1 MRGLKLSLVSL
12 LVALSCT
19 AHAQRGTFS
28 GTDQVFDFSR
38 QAVVFT
44 DLSLF
49 GEVGALAWIDIE
61 QASKNTWLPFKMIAL
76 GEAPPVDPTI
86 RMKYSFLLLNA
97 LDYEGPVF
105 GDKIASM
112 GHLVEGG
119 GVYRTNLDIGQ
130 WYPGGLD
137 VEFGGG
143 AEVLFSR
150 LASTQTPNL
159 DEDIAFTEQTSPF
172 IYGSEWVGSTYFQA
186 KFGPFIRWQSKLRFQ
201 RRRSVDPGRVSLDGR
216 GALVLGRDDRS
227 GIKLSLFDRFEIAG
241 IGLAGEVQHGDS
253 AWDFKQMLM
262 AGVREKFLIPDLGTT
277 VEFGVKGFDGFS
289 TNLVELNFAYIDLPR
304 ADYVI
309 SGGGRLGFD
318 GAPYSAR
325 FGIMYEN
332 YKVEGTLQL
341 VNRYGETDQL
351 WGFGVGLGGISRFFV
366 KEPGPPPFD
375 FELAVY
381 YNYLDHLDQ
390 MPGLRGTVFVTGR
403 MIMQGFD

>member
-1 MRGLKLSLVSL
+1 MNVRIALVMLSLV
-12 LVALSCT
+12 LSS
-19 AHAQRGTFS
+19 AAFAQRGTFS
-28 GTDQVFDFSR
+28 GTDEVFDFSR

-49 GEVGALAWIDIE
+49 GEVGALAWIDIDE
-61 QASKNTWLPFKMIAL
+61 ASENSWLPYHMVAIGA
-76 GEAPPVDPTI
+76 APPVDPTF

-97 LDYEGPVF
+97 LDYKGPVF
-105 GDKIASM
+105 GDRIASI
-112 GHLVEGG
+112 GHLVEAG
-119 GVYRTNLDIGQ
+119 GVYRTNLDIGE

-137 VEFGGG
+137 VEIGGG
-143 AEVLFSR
+143 AEVLFSK

-159 DEDIAFTEQTSPF
+159 DDDIGFTKPTSPF
-172 IYGSEWVGSTYFQA
+172 DYGSEWVGSTYVQA
-186 KFGPFIRWQSKLRFQ
+186 RIGPFLRWQSKLRFQ

-227 GIKLSLFDRFEIAG
+227 GVKLSLFDRFEIAG
-241 IGLAGEVQHGDS
+241 IGLAGEVQHGDT
-253 AWDFKQMLM
+253 AWNFKQMLM
-262 AGVREKFLIPDLGTT
+262 VGLREKFLIPDLGTT
-277 VEFGVKGFDGFS
+277 VEFGVKGFDGFE
-289 TNLVELNFAYIDLPR
+289 TNLVELNVAYIDLPR

-332 YKVEGTLQL
+332 FKVEGTLQL
-341 VNRYGETDQL
+341 VNRYGETDRL
-351 WGFGVGLGGISRFFV
+351 LGFGVGLGGISRFFIE
-366 KEPGPPPFD
+366 EPGPPPLD

-381 YNYLDHLDQ
+381 YNYLDQLDQ

-403 MIMQGFD
+403 ALVQGF